1 MLIRHGAHYG
11 TDGKAIE
18 VVVYEYQY
26 AEGYGSQLR
35 ACAGLYVLGGPTT
48 EGGASAS
55 LVHKA
60 YHDAE
65 YDQEYQYADII
76 GIGQYG
82 YYAVVENVQNCTF
95 KGEVGVEQ
103 AACQYTHEQGRVD
116 LLRYQCQSNG
126 DYGRKKG
133 PRSVVEALRAKLS
146 ALGGESGYAEH
157 YQRNGHHYDSRQRLA
172 GR

>member
-18 VVVYEYQY
+18 VVVYEYKY

-82 YYAVVENVQNCTF
+82 YYAVVENVQNCRPPSLPVP
-95 KGEVGVEQ
+95 E
-103 AACQYTHEQGRVD
+103 
-116 LLRYQCQSNG
+116 
-126 DYGRKKG
+126 
-133 PRSVVEALRAKLS
+133 
-146 ALGGESGYAEH
+146 
-157 YQRNGHHYDSRQRLA
+157 
-172 GR
+172 

>member
-1 MLIRHGAHYG
+1 MP
-11 TDGKAIE
+11 
-18 VVVYEYQY
+18 
-26 AEGYGSQLR
+26 R
-35 ACAGLYVLGGPTT
+35 AMVASCAPARDFMFLGGPTA